1 MREAND
7 KPPTRSPTGDR
18 ELMLDGLDHRG
29 RTERVCGTETAILEA
44 GEGPPLILLHGG
56 IECGAAYWAPVIAP
70 LADRHRVVAPDV
82 PGLGESEPLARF
94 DAESFGRWF
103 EAFVKATC
111 PQPPIVVAHSLLG
124 SLVARFAASRASAL
138 ARLVVYAAPGVAH
151 YRMPVRLMVIAGL
164 FSLSPSERSE
174 ERFERFA
181 LLDLDRA
188 RRRTPEW
195 FAAFAAYNLRQ
206 ARRPSVKGAMS
217 QVLAAGKARV
227 DGADLRRID
236 VPVSLLWGRHDRM
249 VPLVVAER
257 AAADLGWPL
266 HVVEDVAHVPH
277 IEDPGAFLDGLGD
290 ATR

>member
-1 MREAND
+1 MRTATD
-7 KPPTRSPTGDR
+7 KPPTRSPTADR
-18 ELMLDGLDHRG
+18 ELMLAGLDLRG

-44 GEGPPLILLHGG
+44 GEGQPLILLHGG

-70 LADRHRVVAPDV
+70 LADRYRVLAPDV
-82 PGLGESEPLARF
+82 PGLGESEPVPSF
-94 DAESFGRWF
+94 DVASFGRWF
-103 EAFVKATC
+103 GAFVEATC

-124 SLVARFAASRASAL
+124 GLAARFAASGADL
-138 ARLVVYAAPGVAH
+138 ERLVVYAAPGVAR
-151 YRMPVRLMVIAGL
+151 YRMPLRLMVVAGL
-164 FSLSPSERSE
+164 FSLRPSERAE

-181 LLDLDRA
+181 LFDLDRA
-188 RRRTPEW
+188 RRRAPEW

-206 ARRPSVKGAMS
+206 ARRPSVKRAMN

-227 DGADLRRID
+227 DGAGLRRIG

-257 AAADLGWPL
+257 AAAGLGWPL

>member
-7 KPPTRSPTGDR
+7 KPPTRSSTGDR
-18 ELMLDGLDHRG
+18 ELMLAGLDLRG
-29 RTERVCGTETAILEA
+29 RTERVCETETAILEA
-44 GEGPPLILLHGG
+44 GEGQPLILLHGG

-70 LADRHRVVAPDV
+70 LADRYRVLAPDV
-82 PGLGESEPLARF
+82 PGLGESEPVASL
-94 DAESFGRWF
+94 DAASFGRWF
-103 EAFVKATC
+103 GAFVKATC

-124 SLVARFAASRASAL
+124 GLAARFAASGADL
-138 ARLVVYAAPGVAH
+138 ERLVVYAAPGVAR
-151 YRMPVRLMVIAGL
+151 YRMPLRLMVIAGL
-164 FSLSPSERSE
+164 FSLRPSERAE

-181 LLDLDRA
+181 LFDLDRA
-188 RRRTPEW
+188 RRRAPEW
-195 FAAFAAYNLRQ
+195 FAAFSAYNLRQ
-206 ARRPSVKGAMS
+206 ARRPSVKRAMN

-227 DGADLRRID
+227 DGAGLRRIGA
-236 VPVSLLWGRHDRM
+236 PVSLLWGRHDRM
-249 VPLVVAER
+249 VPLGVAER